1 MNRMEHSTIAFND
14 RESHTM
20 EAITSSE
27 THLANSLDVER
38 LVAERTQSLQSELAL
53 AQQRYQQSPC
63 GHMSLDASLRLTDI
77 NQTLLSGLGYS
88 RDELVDAVD
97 IGALLDPDLAGM
109 LLPRLGGLGM
119 PGESR
124 SMELD
129 LVRKDGGRMPV
140 LLTAN
145 AFTDENGVLLR
156 SDVSVIDISERKQNE
171 QRVNANDG
179 LLQTIT
185 DRIPVELAYYDK
197 DLICRFANR
206 AHAARYDRRPE
217 DMVAEQ
223 LSNLVSPEALP
234 EILPHVAEA
243 LSGQTQTFEAERQGA
258 DGRRY
263 FYEIHYIPDVQKN
276 VVEGLFIEIHD
287 VSEHR
292 RTEEVVL
299 EANRDL
305 EERVREHSAEL
316 FQSEQRYR
324 LMVDAIQDHCIYF
337 VDEHG
342 AVTEWTESAQR
353 LHGHTRQQ
361 MLGRPY
367 LNLLATGNAG
377 EDEVDPSQVLRLA
390 KAHGQW
396 ETRGWRL
403 RDDGSRFWAQTVL
416 TALRNEAG
424 ELQGLSAITRDM
436 TAAKSLEDVMN
447 DLNKELEKRVAERT
461 QQLVAANKDLDVFSH
476 MVSHDL
482 RAPLRHIS
490 SFVSLLQEQLGE
502 STDRLTLQYLNSTAK
517 SSRRMS
523 HMIEGLLEYA
533 RLGRVSVESV
543 PVPLAPLLD
552 GVIAHLKME
561 NPDRAIEWVIEEDLP
576 VVRGDAMLLAQAWGN
591 LLNNSVKYTR
601 TRDVARI
608 EVGWKVN
615 PVGGRTFFVHDNGVG
630 FDLEKAHNLFVM
642 FQRQHHSMDFEG
654 TGTGLALSQRIIE
667 RHGGRIWAET
677 AVGEGCTFYF
687 TLPFEGA
694 EPELEFPSSSMA
706 ELTY

>member
-1 MNRMEHSTIAFND
+1 MEHNACP
-14 RESHTM
+14 
-20 EAITSSE
+20 EASLATSQE
-27 THLANSLDVER
+27 LER
-38 LVAERTQSLQSELAL
+38 LVALHTHELQSQLKL
-53 AQQRYQQSPC
+53 AQQRFEHAPC
-63 GHMSLDASLRLTDI
+63 GHLTMDVDLKLVDI
-77 NQTLLSGLGYS
+77 NQTLLDWLGYE
-88 RDELVDAVD
+88 REELLNA
-97 IGALLDPDLAGM
+97 PDLGI
-109 LLPRLGGLGM
+109 LIDPSWCRVLQPRLQAICQSGIT
-119 PGESR
+119 E
-124 SMELD
+124 SMEIELM
-129 LVRKDGGRMPV
+129 RKDGRRMLV
-140 LLTAN
+140 LMTSA
-145 AFTDENGVLLR
+145 AV
-156 SDVSVIDISERKQNE
+156 SDDQGQFAYSHSSLVDITERKQIE
-171 QRVNANDG
+171 QRITAHDG
-179 LLQTIT
+179 FLQTIT

-197 DLICRFANR
+197 DLVCRFANR
-206 AHAARYDRRPE
+206 AHAARYDKHPDE
-217 DMVAEQ
+217 MVGENI
-223 LSNLVSPEALP
+223 SNLVTSELLP

-243 LSGQTQTFEAERQGA
+243 LSGTRQTFEAERKGE
-258 DGRRY
+258 DGRRNY
-263 FYEIHYIPDVQKN
+263 YEIHYIPDSQKGN
-276 VVEGLFIEIHD
+276 IEGIFIELHD
-287 VSEHR
+287 VSERR
-292 RTEEVVL
+292 RTEEFVL

-305 EERVREHSAEL
+305 EERVRERSAEL
-316 FQSEQRYR
+316 YQSEQRYR

-367 LNLLATGNAG
+367 QNLLAVGNAG
-377 EDEVDPSQVLRLA
+377 EDEVDPAQVLRLA

-403 RDDGSRFWAQTVL
+403 RDDGSRFWAHTVL

-490 SFVSLLQEQLGE
+490 SFVSLLQEQLGDT
-502 STDRLTLQYLNSTAK
+502 SDRLTLQYLGSTAK
-517 SSRRMS
+517 ASKRMS

-533 RLGRVSVESV
+533 RLGRVSIDTQ

-552 GVIAHLKME
+552 GVIAHLKTE
-561 NPDRAIEWVIEEDLP
+561 NPDRAIEWVIEQDLP

-601 TRDVARI
+601 RREQARI

-667 RHGGRIWAET
+667 RHNGRIWAET
-677 AVGEGCTFYF
+677 APGEGCTFFF
-687 TLPFEGA
+687 TLPFESL
-694 EPELEFPSSSMA
+694 EPELDFPLSSMA
-706 ELTY
+706 ELSL

>member
-1 MNRMEHSTIAFND
+1 MESQAPS
-14 RESHTM
+14 ES
-20 EAITSSE
+20 S
-27 THLANSLDVER
+27 LAAAELEHQVSL
-38 LVAERTQSLQSELAL
+38 RTQALQRELEKAR
-53 AQQRYQQSPC
+53 QQFDQAPC
-63 GHMSLDASLRLTDI
+63 GLLFLDGDLRLTDV
-77 NQTLLSGLGYS
+77 NQTLLDWLGHQ
-88 RDELVDAVD
+88 RAELLDPPVE
-97 IGALLDPDLAGM
+97 IGALVDPARYQM
-109 LLPRLGGLGM
+109 VQPRLQALQSAGAR
-119 PGESR
+119 E
-124 SMELD
+124 SMEIEL
-129 LVRKDGGRMPV
+129 LCKDGSQFQA
-140 LLTAN
+140 LLSCVA
-145 AFTDENGVLLR
+145 V
-156 SDVSVIDISERKQNE
+156 SDADGKFLQIQVSVVDINLRKETEERLNSH
-171 QRVNANDG
+171 DG
-179 LLQTIT
+179 FLQTIA

-197 DLICRFANR
+197 DLNCRFANR
-206 AHAARYDRRPE
+206 AHASRYGRSPE
-217 DMVAEQ
+217 EMAGEN
-223 LSNLVSPEALP
+223 LSNLLSARRLP

-243 LSGQTQTFEAERQGA
+243 LSGQSQTFESETVDAQGS
-258 DGRRY
+258 RSY
-263 FYEIHYIPDVQKN
+263 FEVHYIPDLRKGS
-276 VVEGLFIEIHD
+276 VEGIFIELHD
-287 VSEHR
+287 VSERR
-292 RTEEVVL
+292 RTEEFVL

-305 EERVREHSAEL
+305 EERVRERTTEL
-316 FQSEQRYR
+316 YQSEQRYR

-337 VDEHG
+337 VDEDG

-361 MLGRPY
+361 MLGKPY
-367 LNLLATGNAG
+367 ESLLATGNAG
-377 EDEVDPSQVLRLA
+377 EDEVEPSQVLRLA

-403 RDDGSRFWAQTVL
+403 RDDGSRFWAHTVI

-490 SFVSLLQEQLGE
+490 SFVTLLQEQLGE
-502 STDRLTLQYLNSTAK
+502 SGDRLTLQYLNSTAK
-517 SSRRMS
+517 ASRRMS

-533 RLGRVSVESV
+533 RLGRVALDTQ

-561 NPDRAIEWVIEEDLP
+561 NPDRQIEWVIEEDLP
-576 VVRGDAMLLAQAWGN
+576 VVRGDAMLLAQAWSN
-591 LLNNSVKYTR
+591 LLNNAVKYTR
-601 TRDVARI
+601 TRELGRI

-615 PVGGRTFFVHDNGVG
+615 PVGGRTFFVRDNGVG

-642 FQRQHHSMDFEG
+642 FQRQHHSMDFDG
-654 TGTGLALSQRIIE
+654 TGTGLALSQRIVE

-677 AVGEGCTFYF
+677 APDEGCTFYF

-694 EPELEFPSSSMA
+694 EPELAFPASSLADLS
-706 ELTY
+706 

>member
-1 MNRMEHSTIAFND
+1 
-14 RESHTM
+14 
-20 EAITSSE
+20 
-27 THLANSLDVER
+27 
-38 LVAERTQSLQSELAL
+38 
-53 AQQRYQQSPC
+53 
-63 GHMSLDASLRLTDI
+63 
-77 NQTLLSGLGYS
+77 
-88 RDELVDAVD
+88 
-97 IGALLDPDLAGM
+97 
-109 LLPRLGGLGM
+109 
-119 PGESR
+119 
-124 SMELD
+124 
-129 LVRKDGGRMPV
+129 
-140 LLTAN
+140 
-145 AFTDENGVLLR
+145 
-156 SDVSVIDISERKQNE
+156 VS
-171 QRVNANDG
+171 
-179 LLQTIT
+179 T
-185 DRIPVELAYYDK
+185 DR
-197 DLICRFANR
+197 
-206 AHAARYDRRPE
+206 
-217 DMVAEQ
+217 
-223 LSNLVSPEALP
+223 LP

-243 LSGQTQTFEAERQGA
+243 LSGQKQTFESEYPGP
-258 DGRRY
+258 DGRQTY
-263 FYEIHYIPDVQKN
+263 FEVHYIPDQRKGAI
-276 VVEGLFIEIHD
+276 EGIFIELHD
-287 VSEHR
+287 VSERR
-292 RTEEVVL
+292 RTEEFVL

-305 EERVREHSAEL
+305 EERVRERSAEL
-316 FQSEQRYR
+316 YQSEQRYR

-367 LNLLATGNAG
+367 LSLLATGNAG
-377 EDEVDPSQVLRLA
+377 EDEVEPAQVLRLA

-403 RDDGSRFWAQTVL
+403 RDDGSRFWAHTVL

-482 RAPLRHIS
+482 RAPLRHIA
-490 SFVSLLQEQLGE
+490 SFVTLLQEQLGE

-517 SSRRMS
+517 ASRRMS

-533 RLGRVSVESV
+533 RLGRVTLESQ
-543 PVPLAPLLD
+543 PVPLAPLLE

-561 NPDRAIEWVIEEDLP
+561 NPDRKIEWVIEEDLP

-601 TRDVARI
+601 TREAAHI

-615 PVGGRTFFVHDNGVG
+615 PVGGRTFFVRDNGVG

-642 FQRQHHSMDFEG
+642 FQRQHHSMDFDG
-654 TGTGLALSQRIIE
+654 TGTGLALSQRIVE

-677 AVGEGCTFYF
+677 APDEGCTFFF
-687 TLPFEGA
+687 TLPFEGT
-694 EPELEFPSSSMA
+694 EPELEFPASSMA
-706 ELTY
+706 ELAF

>member
-1 MNRMEHSTIAFND
+1 MESQAPS
-14 RESHTM
+14 ES
-20 EAITSSE
+20 S
-27 THLANSLDVER
+27 LAAAELEHQVSL
-38 LVAERTQSLQSELAL
+38 RTQALQRELEKER
-53 AQQRYQQSPC
+53 QQFDQAPC
-63 GHMSLDASLRLTDI
+63 GLLFLDGDLRLTDV
-77 NQTLLSGLGYS
+77 NQTLLDWLGHQ
-88 RDELVDAVD
+88 RAELLDPPVE
-97 IGALLDPDLAGM
+97 IGALVDPARYQM
-109 LLPRLGGLGM
+109 VQPRLQALQSAGAR
-119 PGESR
+119 E
-124 SMELD
+124 SMEIEL
-129 LVRKDGGRMPV
+129 LCKDGSQFQA
-140 LLTAN
+140 LLSCVA
-145 AFTDENGVLLR
+145 V
-156 SDVSVIDISERKQNE
+156 SDADGKFLQIQVSVVDINLRKETEERLNSH
-171 QRVNANDG
+171 DG
-179 LLQTIT
+179 FLQTIA

-197 DLICRFANR
+197 DLNCRFANR
-206 AHAARYDRRPE
+206 AHASRYGRSPE
-217 DMVAEQ
+217 EMAGEN
-223 LSNLVSPEALP
+223 LSNLLSARRLP

-243 LSGQTQTFEAERQGA
+243 LSGQSQTFESETVDAQGN
-258 DGRRY
+258 RSY
-263 FYEIHYIPDVQKN
+263 FEVHYIPDLRKGS
-276 VVEGLFIEIHD
+276 VEGIFIELHD
-287 VSEHR
+287 VSERR
-292 RTEEVVL
+292 RTEEFVL

-305 EERVREHSAEL
+305 EERVRERTTEL
-316 FQSEQRYR
+316 YQSEQRYR

-337 VDEHG
+337 VDEDG

-361 MLGRPY
+361 MLGKPY
-367 LNLLATGNAG
+367 ESLLATGNAG
-377 EDEVDPSQVLRLA
+377 EDEVEPSQVLRLA

-403 RDDGSRFWAQTVL
+403 RDDGSRFWAHTVI

-490 SFVSLLQEQLGE
+490 SFVTLLQEQLGE
-502 STDRLTLQYLNSTAK
+502 SGDRLTLQYLNSTAK
-517 SSRRMS
+517 ASRRMS

-533 RLGRVSVESV
+533 RLGRVALDTQ

-561 NPDRAIEWVIEEDLP
+561 NPDRQIEWVIEEDLP
-576 VVRGDAMLLAQAWGN
+576 VVRGDAMLLAQAWSN
-591 LLNNSVKYTR
+591 LLNNAVKYTR
-601 TRDVARI
+601 TRELGRI

-615 PVGGRTFFVHDNGVG
+615 PVGGRTFFVRDNGVG

-642 FQRQHHSMDFEG
+642 FQRQHHSMDFDG
-654 TGTGLALSQRIIE
+654 TGTGLALSQRIVE

-677 AVGEGCTFYF
+677 APDEGCTFYF

-694 EPELEFPSSSMA
+694 EPELAFPASSLADLS
-706 ELTY
+706 